1 MTRPTPTG
9 NARFRAARQAAG
21 YRTQQELVDALAARG
36 IHIGLRQA
44 RRYEAETP
52 PLPHPDVRQALVD
65 LLGRSLDELGFNVP
79 PGTGPQSTAS
89 LIAPANR
96 GPLRTTSGPQPA
108 TAGADF
114 LAVTRAHRRL
124 YWTVTPAI
132 LHPAVAAHATLGG
145 QLLDATTGRT
155 RRTLAAALAE
165 SWLLAGRIEFFDLR
179 EPARASDTWVR
190 ALQAAGE
197 ADDALL
203 GAAILAHMAFIP
215 GWAGK
220 RPDATER
227 MVAARTY
234 ARRGNA
240 TGPFVAWLDAVEA
253 ECATRCGDTRA
264 ALNLIAHGET
274 VVEDTGDQPTP
285 EWMDWFSAVR
295 LAAFKGNTQLTA
307 GHLPQARET
316 LLQVLDAL
324 PEDAD
329 KQRTVILGDLGAAE
343 AAAGRPE
350 DAARYALQALELLEI
365 HWYAT
370 GLERVREVRRALGPW
385 EHEQYVRD
393 LDDRLYG
400 WGAVVSALA
409 C

>member
-1 MTRPTPTG
+1 MSRPTG
-9 NARFRAARQAAG
+9 NARFKAARQAAG

-36 IHIGLRQA
+36 FHIGLRQA
-44 RRYEAETP
+44 RRYEGANP
-52 PLPHPDVRQALVD
+52 PLPNPEVRQALVD
-65 LLGRSLDELGFNVP
+65 LLGLPLDELGFNVP
-79 PGTGPQSTAS
+79 PGTGPQVTAS

-96 GPLRTTSGPQPA
+96 GPLRTSSAPQPA

-124 YWTVTPAI
+124 YWTVAPAI
-132 LHPAVAAHATLGG
+132 LHPAAAAHATLGG

-155 RRTLAAALAE
+155 RQTLAAALAE

-179 EPARASDTWVR
+179 EPDRAGDTWVR
-190 ALQAAGE
+190 AFQAAGE

-215 GWAGK
+215 GWAGQ
-220 RPDATER
+220 RTAATER
-227 MVAARTY
+227 MTAARTY
-234 ARRGNA
+234 ARRGQAN
-240 TGPFVAWLDAVEA
+240 GHVVAWLDAVEA

-264 ALNLIAHGET
+264 ALSLIAHGES
-274 VVEDTGDQPTP
+274 VVEDTAGQPTP
-285 EWMDWFSAVR
+285 EWMDWFSPIR
-295 LAAFKGNTQLTA
+295 LAAFKGNVQLAA
-307 GHLPQARET
+307 GQLPQARET
-316 LLQVLDAL
+316 LLHVLDEL
-324 PEDAD
+324 PGDAD
-329 KQRTVILGDLGAAE
+329 KQRTVVLGDLGAVE
-343 AAAGRPE
+343 AAARNPE
-350 DAARYALQALELLEI
+350 EAAQYALRALELLEA

-385 EHEQYVRD
+385 AHEQYVRD

>member
-1 MTRPTPTG
+1 MTRPTG
-9 NARFRAARQAAG
+9 NPRFRAARLAAG
-21 YRTQQELVDALAARG
+21 YRTQQELVDALFARG

-44 RRYEAETP
+44 RRYEADTP
-52 PLPHPDVRQALVD
+52 PLPQPDVRQALVD
-65 LLGRSLDELGFNVP
+65 LLGRPLDELGFNVP
-79 PGTGPQSTAS
+79 PGTGPKATPS
-89 LIAPANR
+89 LLAPPNR
-96 GPLRTTSGPQPA
+96 GPLRTPNAPQPA

-114 LAVTRAHRRL
+114 LAVTRVHRRL
-124 YWTVTPAI
+124 YWTVAPAT

-155 RRTLAAALAE
+155 RQTLAAALAE
-165 SWLLAGRIEFFDLR
+165 SYLLAGRIEFFDLR

-203 GAAILAHMAFIP
+203 GAAVLAHMAFVP
-215 GWAGK
+215 GWAGQ
-220 RPDATER
+220 REPATER
-227 MVAARTY
+227 MIAARTY
-234 ARRGNA
+234 ARRAQAPGY
-240 TGPFVAWLDAVEA
+240 FVAWLDAVEA
-253 ECATRCGDTRA
+253 ECATLCGDTRT

-274 VVEDTGDQPTP
+274 VVDDTATPAP
-285 EWMDWFSAVR
+285 EWMDWFSAIR
-295 LAAFKGNTQLTA
+295 LAAFKGNTQLKA

-316 LLQVLDAL
+316 LLGVLNGL
-324 PEDAD
+324 TEDDD
-329 KQRTVILGDLGAAE
+329 KQRTVILGDLGAVE
-343 AAAGRPE
+343 AAASQPE
-350 DAARYALQALELLEI
+350 AAVGYALRALGLLEM

>member
-1 MTRPTPTG
+1 MNRPTG
-9 NARFRAARQAAG
+9 NARFKAARQAAG

-44 RRYEAETP
+44 RRYEADNP
-52 PLPHPDVRQALVD
+52 PLPQADVRQALVD
-65 LLGRSLDELGFNVP
+65 LLGRPLDELGFNVP
-79 PGTGPQSTAS
+79 PGTGPQARESR
-89 LIAPANR
+89 IAPANR
-96 GPLRTTSGPQPA
+96 GPLRASSAPQPA
-108 TAGADF
+108 TAGPDF

-124 YWTVTPAI
+124 YWTVTPSV
-132 LHPAVAAHATLGG
+132 LHPAVVAHATLGG

-155 RRTLAAALAE
+155 RQILAAALAE

-179 EPARASDTWVR
+179 EPDRAGDTWVR

-203 GAAILAHMAFIP
+203 GAGILAHMAFIP
-215 GWAGK
+215 GWAGQ
-220 RPDATER
+220 RPAATER
-227 MVAARTY
+227 MAAARTY
-234 ARRGNA
+234 ARRGQA
-240 TGPFVAWLDAVEA
+240 SGHFVAWLDAVEA

-274 VVEDTGDQPTP
+274 VVEDTPSQPVP
-285 EWMDWFSAVR
+285 EWMDWFSSIR

-316 LLQVLDAL
+316 LLHVLDEL

-329 KQRTVILGDLGAAE
+329 KQRTVILGDLGAVE

-350 DAARYALQALELLEI
+350 DAAQYALRALKLLEA

-370 GLERVREVRRALGPW
+370 GLERVREVRRALIPW

-400 WGAVVSALA
+400 WGAVVSGLA

>member
-1 MTRPTPTG
+1 MTRPTG
-9 NARFRAARQAAG
+9 NPRFRAARLAAG
-21 YRTQQELVDALAARG
+21 YRTQQELVDALAGRG

-44 RRYEAETP
+44 RRYEADTP
-52 PLPHPDVRQALVD
+52 PLPQSDVRQALVD
-65 LLGRSLDELGFNVP
+65 LLGRPLDELGFNVP
-79 PGTGPQSTAS
+79 PGTGPQATPS
-89 LIAPANR
+89 LLAPANR
-96 GPLRTTSGPQPA
+96 GPLRTPNAPQPA

-124 YWTVTPAI
+124 YWTVAPAT

-145 QLLDATTGRT
+145 HLLDATTGRT
-155 RRTLAAALAE
+155 RQALAAALAE
-165 SWLLAGRIEFFDLR
+165 SYLLAGRIEFFDLR

-190 ALQAAGE
+190 ALQAASE

-203 GAAILAHMAFIP
+203 GAAVLAHMAFIP
-215 GWAGK
+215 GWAGH
-220 RPDATER
+220 REQATER
-227 MVAARTY
+227 MIAARTY
-234 ARRGNA
+234 ARRAQAPGY
-240 TGPFVAWLDAVEA
+240 FVAWLDAVEA
-253 ECATRCGDTRA
+253 ECATLCGDTRT

-274 VVEDTGDQPTP
+274 VVNDTTTPAP
-285 EWMDWFSAVR
+285 EWMDWFSAIR
-295 LAAFKGNTQLTA
+295 LAAFKGNVQLRA

-316 LLQVLDAL
+316 LLGVLDGLTA
-324 PEDAD
+324 DDD
-329 KQRTVILGDLGAAE
+329 KQRTVILGDLGAVEAAASQPE
-343 AAAGRPE
+343 AAAG
-350 DAARYALQALELLEI
+350 YALRALELLEV

>member
-1 MTRPTPTG
+1 MTRPTG
-9 NARFRAARQAAG
+9 NPRFRAARLAAG
-21 YRTQQELVDALAARG
+21 YQTQQALVDALAGRG

-44 RRYEAETP
+44 RRYEADNP
-52 PLPHPDVRQALVD
+52 PLPQPDVRQALVD
-65 LLGRSLDELGFNVP
+65 LLGRPLDELGFNVP
-79 PGTGPQSTAS
+79 PGSGPQVTGS
-89 LIAPANR
+89 LLAPVNR
-96 GPLRTTSGPQPA
+96 GPLHTPNAPQPA

-124 YWTVTPAI
+124 YWTVAPAT

-155 RRTLAAALAE
+155 RQTLAAALAE
-165 SWLLAGRIEFFDLR
+165 SYLLAGRIEFFDLR

-203 GAAILAHMAFIP
+203 GSAVLAHMAFIP
-215 GWAGK
+215 GWAG
-220 RPDATER
+220 RREAATER

-234 ARRGNA
+234 ARRAQAPGY
-240 TGPFVAWLDAVEA
+240 FVAWLDAVEA
-253 ECATRCGDTRA
+253 ECATLCGDTRT

-274 VVEDTGDQPTP
+274 VVDDTATPTP
-285 EWMDWFSAVR
+285 EWMDWFSGIR
-295 LAAFKGNTQLTA
+295 LAAFKGNTQLKA

-316 LLQVLDAL
+316 LLSVLDGLTA
-324 PEDAD
+324 DDD
-329 KQRTVILGDLGAAE
+329 KQRTVILGDLGAVE

-350 DAARYALQALELLEI
+350 AAAAYALRALELLEV

>member
-1 MTRPTPTG
+1 MTRPNG
-9 NARFRAARQAAG
+9 NPLFRAARLAAG

-44 RRYEAETP
+44 RRYEADNP
-52 PLPHPDVRQALVD
+52 PLPQPDVRQALVD
-65 LLGRSLDELGFNVP
+65 LLGRPLDELGFNVP
-79 PGTGPQSTAS
+79 PGTGPQAAS
-89 LIAPANR
+89 SLLAPANR
-96 GPLRTTSGPQPA
+96 GPLRTPNAPQPA

-124 YWTVTPAI
+124 YWTVAPAT
-132 LHPAVAAHATLGG
+132 LHPAVAAHAALGG

-155 RRTLAAALAE
+155 RQTLAAALAE

-179 EPARASDTWVR
+179 EPGRASDTWVR

-203 GAAILAHMAFIP
+203 GAAVLAHMAFIP
-215 GWAGK
+215 GWAGQ
-220 RPDATER
+220 REAATER
-227 MVAARTY
+227 MIAARTY
-234 ARRGNA
+234 ARRAAAPGY
-240 TGPFVAWLDAVEA
+240 FVAWLDAVEA
-253 ECATRCGDTRA
+253 ECATLCGDTRT
-264 ALNLIAHGET
+264 ALNLIAHGEN
-274 VVEDTGDQPTP
+274 VVDDTSTPAP

-295 LAAFKGNTQLTA
+295 LAAFKGNTQLRA

-316 LLQVLDAL
+316 LLSVLDGLSA
-324 PEDAD
+324 DDD
-329 KQRTVILGDLGAAE
+329 KQRTVILGDLGAVE

-350 DAARYALQALELLEI
+350 AAAEHALRALELLEV

>member
-1 MTRPTPTG
+1 MTRPTG
-9 NARFRAARQAAG
+9 NPRFRAARLAAG
-21 YRTQQELVDALAARG
+21 YPTQQALVEALATRG

-44 RRYEAETP
+44 RRYEADTP
-52 PLPHPDVRQALVD
+52 PLPQPDVRQALVD
-65 LLGRSLDELGFNVP
+65 LLGRPLDELGFNVP
-79 PGTGPQSTAS
+79 PGTGPQATSS
-89 LIAPANR
+89 LLAPANR
-96 GPLRTTSGPQPA
+96 GPLRTPNAPQPA
-108 TAGADF
+108 TAAADF

-124 YWTVTPAI
+124 YWTVAPAT

-155 RRTLAAALAE
+155 RQTLAAALAE
-165 SWLLAGRIEFFDLR
+165 SYLLAGRIEFFDLR
-179 EPARASDTWVR
+179 EPSRAADTWVR

-203 GAAILAHMAFIP
+203 GAAVLAHMAFIP
-215 GWAGK
+215 GWAGQ
-220 RPDATER
+220 REAATER

-234 ARRGNA
+234 ARRAQAYGH
-240 TGPFVAWLDAVEA
+240 FVAWLDAVEA
-253 ECATRCGDTRA
+253 ECATLCGDTRT

-274 VVEDTGDQPTP
+274 VVDDITVPAP
-285 EWMDWFSAVR
+285 EWMDWFSAIR
-295 LAAFKGNTQLTA
+295 LAAFKGNTQLKA
-307 GHLPQARET
+307 GHLPQARAT
-316 LLQVLDAL
+316 LLGVLDGLTA
-324 PEDAD
+324 DDD
-329 KQRTVILGDLGAAE
+329 KQRTVVLGDLGAVE
-343 AAAGRPE
+343 AAAGQPE
-350 DAARYALQALELLEI
+350 AAAGYALRALELLEV

>member
-1 MTRPTPTG
+1 MSRPTG
-9 NARFRAARQAAG
+9 NARFRAARLAAG

-44 RRYEAETP
+44 RRYEAENP
-52 PLPHPDVRQALVD
+52 PLPQPEARQGLVD
-65 LLGRSLDELGFNVP
+65 LLRQPLDELGFNVP
-79 PGTGPQSTAS
+79 PGTGPQVTPS

-96 GPLRTTSGPQPA
+96 GPLRTSNAPQPA

-124 YWTVTPAI
+124 YWTVAPAT

-155 RRTLAAALAE
+155 RQILAAALAE

-179 EPARASDTWVR
+179 EPTRASDTWVR

-203 GAAILAHMAFIP
+203 GSAVLAHMAFIP
-215 GWAGK
+215 GWTNLREA
-220 RPDATER
+220 ATER

-234 ARRGNA
+234 ARRAQAPGY
-240 TGPFVAWLDAVEA
+240 FVAWLDAVEA
-253 ECATRCGDTRA
+253 ECATLCGDTRT
-264 ALNLIAHGET
+264 ALNLLSHAET
-274 VVEDTGDQPTP
+274 VVSDTSTPAP
-285 EWMDWFSAVR
+285 EWMDWFSATR
-295 LAAFKGNTQLTA
+295 LAAFRGNTQFKA

-316 LLQVLDAL
+316 LLEVLNGL
-324 PEDAD
+324 TEDDD
-329 KQRTVILGDLGAAE
+329 KQRTVILGDLGAVE
-343 AAAGRPE
+343 AAAGQPE
-350 DAARYALQALELLEI
+350 AAAGYALRALELLEV

>member
-1 MTRPTPTG
+1 MTRPTG
-9 NARFRAARQAAG
+9 NAQFKAARQAAG

-36 IHIGLRQA
+36 THIGLRQA
-44 RRYEAETP
+44 RRYEAENP
-52 PLPHPDVRQALVD
+52 PLPQPDVRQALVD
-65 LLGRSLDELGFNVP
+65 LLGRPLDELGFNVP
-79 PGTGPQSTAS
+79 PGAGPQAAAS

-96 GPLRTTSGPQPA
+96 GPLRTTSAPQPA

-114 LAVTRAHRRL
+114 SAVTRAHRRL

-155 RRTLAAALAE
+155 RQTLAAALAE

-179 EPARASDTWVR
+179 EPERAGDTWVR
-190 ALQAAGE
+190 ALQAAGQ

-203 GAAILAHMAFIP
+203 GSAILAHMAFIP
-215 GWAGK
+215 GWTGQ
-220 RPDATER
+220 RPAATER

-234 ARRGNA
+234 GRRGQA
-240 TGPFVAWLDAVEA
+240 GGHFVAWLDAVEA

-264 ALNLIAHGET
+264 ALDLIAHAET
-274 VVEDTGDQPTP
+274 VVEDTGEPMP
-285 EWMDWFSAVR
+285 EWMDWFSPIR
-295 LAAFKGNTQLTA
+295 LAAFKGNVQLTA

-316 LLQVLDAL
+316 LLHVLDEL
-324 PEDAD
+324 PGDAD
-329 KQRTVILGDLGAAE
+329 KQRTVILGDLGAVE
-343 AAAGRPE
+343 AAAGRPQ
-350 DAARYALQALELLEI
+350 DAARYALRALELLET

-370 GLERVREVRRALGPW
+370 GLERVRVVRRALGPW

>member
-1 MTRPTPTG
+1 MTRPTG
-9 NARFRAARQAAG
+9 NPRFRAARLAAG
-21 YRTQQELVDALAARG
+21 YPTQQALVDALASRG

-44 RRYEAETP
+44 RRYEADNP
-52 PLPHPDVRQALVD
+52 PLPQPDVRQALVD
-65 LLGRSLDELGFNVP
+65 LLGRPLDELGFNVP
-79 PGTGPQSTAS
+79 HGTGPQATPS
-89 LIAPANR
+89 LLAPANR
-96 GPLRTTSGPQPA
+96 GPLRTPNAPQPA
-108 TAGADF
+108 TAATDF

-124 YWTVTPAI
+124 YWTVAPAT

-155 RRTLAAALAE
+155 RQTLAAALAE
-165 SWLLAGRIEFFDLR
+165 SYLLAGRIEFFDLR
-179 EPARASDTWVR
+179 EPARAADTWVR

-203 GAAILAHMAFIP
+203 GAAVLAHMAFIP
-215 GWAGK
+215 GWAGQ
-220 RPDATER
+220 REAATER

-234 ARRGNA
+234 ARRAQAPGH
-240 TGPFVAWLDAVEA
+240 FVAWLDAVEA
-253 ECATRCGDTRA
+253 ECATLCGDTRT

-274 VVEDTGDQPTP
+274 VVDDITVPAP
-285 EWMDWFSAVR
+285 EWMDWFSAIR
-295 LAAFKGNTQLTA
+295 LAAFKGNTQLKA
-307 GHLPQARET
+307 GHLPQARAT
-316 LLQVLDAL
+316 LLGVLDGLTA
-324 PEDAD
+324 DDD
-329 KQRTVILGDLGAAE
+329 KQRTVVLGDLGAVE

-350 DAARYALQALELLEI
+350 AAAEHALRALELLEV

>member
-1 MTRPTPTG
+1 MIRPTG

-21 YRTQQELVDALAARG
+21 YRTQQELVDALAGRG

-44 RRYEAETP
+44 RRYEAENP
-52 PLPHPDVRQALVD
+52 PLPQPDVRQALVD
-65 LLGRSLDELGFNVP
+65 LLGRPLDELGFNVP
-79 PGTGPQSTAS
+79 SGTGPQAAAS

-96 GPLRTTSGPQPA
+96 GPLRTPSGPQPA

-132 LHPAVAAHATLGG
+132 LHPAVAAHATLGN
-145 QLLDATTGRT
+145 QLLEATTGRT
-155 RRTLAAALAE
+155 RQTLAAALAE

-179 EPARASDTWVR
+179 EPDRAGDTWVR

-203 GAAILAHMAFIP
+203 GAAVLAHMAFIP
-215 GWAGK
+215 GWAGQHPAAK
-220 RPDATER
+220 ER
-227 MVAARTY
+227 MIAARTY
-234 ARRGNA
+234 ARRGQA
-240 TGPFVAWLDAVEA
+240 GGHFVAWLDAVEA
-253 ECATRCGDTRA
+253 ECATRCGDARA

-274 VVEDTGDQPTP
+274 VVEGTDSQPTP
-285 EWMDWFSAVR
+285 EWMDWFSPIR
-295 LAAFKGNTQLTA
+295 LAAFKGNVQLTA

-316 LLQVLDAL
+316 LLHVLAEL
-324 PEDAD
+324 PGDAD
-329 KQRTVILGDLGAAE
+329 KQRTVILGDLGAVE

-350 DAARYALQALELLEI
+350 DAARYALRALELLET

>member
-1 MTRPTPTG
+1 MARPTG
-9 NARFRAARQAAG
+9 NAQFKAARQAAG

-36 IHIGLRQA
+36 IPIGLRQA
-44 RRYEAETP
+44 RRYEAENP
-52 PLPHPDVRQALVD
+52 PLPQPDVRQALVD
-65 LLGRSLDELGFNVP
+65 LLGRPLDELGFNVP
-79 PGTGPQSTAS
+79 PGAGPQAAAS

-96 GPLRTTSGPQPA
+96 GPLRTASAPQPA

-114 LAVTRAHRRL
+114 SAVTRAHRRL

-155 RRTLAAALAE
+155 RQALAAALAE

-179 EPARASDTWVR
+179 EPDRAGDTWVR
-190 ALQAAGE
+190 ALQAAGQ

-215 GWAGK
+215 GWTGQRQA
-220 RPDATER
+220 ATER

-234 ARRGNA
+234 GRRGQA
-240 TGPFVAWLDAVEA
+240 GGHFVAWLDAVEA

-264 ALNLIAHGET
+264 ALDLISHAES
-274 VVEDTGDQPTP
+274 VVEDADGRPTP
-285 EWMDWFSAVR
+285 EWMDWFSPIR
-295 LAAFKGNTQLTA
+295 LAAFKGNVQFTA

-316 LLQVLDAL
+316 LLHALDEL
-324 PEDAD
+324 PGDAD
-329 KQRTVILGDLGAAE
+329 KQRTVILGDLGAVE
-343 AAAGRPE
+343 AAAGRPQ
-350 DAARYALQALELLEI
+350 DAARYALRALELLET

-370 GLERVREVRRALGPW
+370 GLERVRAVRRALGPW